1 MRLQSEIINSLMQHE
16 QLISELKEQNHGVWG
31 AINKLKNNL
40 NAIGDT
46 LSNLEKMNNLSMV
59 IETNE
64 ASL

>member
-1 MRLQSEIINSLMQHE
+1 MQHE